1 MRILLQN
8 SLFYPNLAGGAENS
22 TLLLARELSA
32 RGHEVHVLTS
42 DGRPGDGAAA
52 LASYPVDGLGGRVHH
67 APSAGSL
74 PLLSG
79 EKSSP
84 GLVARARHHLQNI
97 HDRAWRRRT
106 AELLAELAPEVMH
119 TNNLVGLTTAV
130 WRAAKGA
137 RVPLVH
143 TVRDFH
149 LLCPRTTLLRSDGT
163 VCERRPLAC
172 VALSKAKL
180 RHSHHVD
187 VVTSPTRFNL
197 DRHAA
202 AGAFPRARQEIVP
215 NACEEL
221 PDEVPDRR
229 GRDRVRVLYLGT
241 VAAHKGVPELL
252 GAMELVLADPVLD
265 HVDLEIAGAG
275 DLVSEVE
282 AFAARYAPRCR
293 YLGVIRGE
301 AKRRALAEADLA
313 VVPSTCLDNFPR
325 VILDA
330 FSHALP
336 VVGSDRGGIPEVVRD
351 GADGLVVPPTPDA
364 LAAALVSLA
373 ADAQRRLAMGAA
385 ARARAESLD
394 VSTQAER
401 FEAIYED
408 LVD

>member
-8 SLFYPNLAGGAENS
+8 SLFYPNLAGGAESS
-22 TLLLARELSA
+22 TLLLARELSG
-32 RGHEVHVLTS
+32 RGHLVHVLTS
-42 DGRPGDGAAA
+42 DGRPGDGAAP
-52 LASYPVDGLGGRVHH
+52 LASYRVEGISGRVHH

-74 PLLSG
+74 PLLTG
-79 EKSSP
+79 AETSP
-84 GLVARARHHLQNI
+84 GLMAKARHHLQNV

-106 AELLAELAPEVMH
+106 TELLVELAPEVVH

-137 RVPLVH
+137 RVPVVH
-143 TVRDFH
+143 TLRDFH

-163 VCERRPLAC
+163 VCERRPLPC

-197 DRHAA
+197 DRHVAG
-202 AGAFPRARQEIVP
+202 GAFPRARREVVP
-215 NACEEL
+215 NACEDL
-221 PDEVPDRR
+221 PDDVADRT

-252 GAMELVLADPVLD
+252 GAMERIVADPGLA
-265 HVDLEIAGAG
+265 HVDLDVGGAG
-275 DLVSEVE
+275 DLVGEVE
-282 AFAARYAPRCR
+282 AFAARHAPRCR

-301 AKRRALAEADLA
+301 AKRRALEAADLV

-351 GADGLVVPPTPDA
+351 DEDGLITAPEPAA
-364 LAAALVSLA
+364 LARAIGELA
-373 ADAQRRLAMGAA
+373 RD
-385 ARARAESLD
+385 
-394 VSTQAER
+394 
-401 FEAIYED
+401 
-408 LVD
+408 